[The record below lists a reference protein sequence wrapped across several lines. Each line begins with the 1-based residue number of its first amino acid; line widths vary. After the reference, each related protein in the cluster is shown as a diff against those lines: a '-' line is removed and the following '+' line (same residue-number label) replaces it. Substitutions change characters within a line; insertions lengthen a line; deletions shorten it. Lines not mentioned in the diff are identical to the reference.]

1 MKKLFILLIALFL
14 PVAGGLTPVAADS
27 LKNSLLKKIKN
38 RQGANRI
45 IKCGVRGPLI
55 LGISTIDTDRIIPG
69 GMEGDL
75 CKAVAAA
82 VLDDE
87 DAVELVPLTGSARF
101 AAIRNGDVDLNFRV
115 TNPSAG
121 RDGILGQGVDFGA
134 PWFHDG
140 QTVMSRLWTFVPDT
154 APKTLGELV
163 TFFTTGGGIAE
174 QICVP
179 TGSSIG
185 PNLVSLGI
193 PSERLEFV
201 DDLRGSYQDG
211 ETCNAVS
218 NLGSLL
224 PTFGSDPV
232 APVLV
237 THLPFVTTTREDD
250 SVWATAVSYVVY
262 ATQLAAKHDVK
273 QADVNSVIVD
283 PNAPGEIKQ
292 LFGLVPNSSSGL
304 TSGEQLG
311 LDPDY
316 GVRIIRAVGNYNEIF
331 ERNITAALGFNQ
343 DTFANGFNQIFL
355 DVNNNPTGGLMVPYL
370 ASPF

>member
-1 MKKLFILLIALFL
+1 MKKLSILLIALFL
-14 PVAGGLTPVAADS
+14 PLAGGMTPVAADS

-55 LGISTIDTDRIIPG
+55 LGISTIDGETPG

-82 VLDDE
+82 VLGLE
-87 DAVELVPLTGSARF
+87 DAVELIPLTGAQRY

-121 RDGILGQGVDFGA
+121 RDGTLGEGVDFGA

-140 QTVMSRLWTFVPDT
+140 QTVMSKLWTTDPDT
-154 APKTLGELV
+154 VPKTLEELV
-163 TFFTTGGGIAE
+163 DFFTNGGSSE
-174 QICVP
+174 QICVSAG
-179 TGSSIG
+179 TSIG
-185 PNLVSLGI
+185 PNLSSIGI
-193 PSERLEFV
+193 PAGRIIEVPNQKE
-201 DDLRGSYQDG
+201 SYNDG

-224 PTFGSDPV
+224 PTFGNDPV

-237 THLPFVTTTREDD
+237 THLPFVTTTREND
-250 SVWATAVSYVVY
+250 SAWATAVSYVVY
-262 ATQLAAKHDVK
+262 ATQLAAKHDVE
-273 QADVNSVIVD
+273 QADVDTVLAD
-283 PNAPGEIKQ
+283 PNAPGEIKE
-292 LFGLVPNSSSGL
+292 LFGLVTNSTSGL
-304 TSGEQLG
+304 TSGEQIG

-316 GVRIIRAVGNYNEIF
+316 AVRIIRAVGNYNEIF
-331 ERNITAALGFNQ
+331 ERNITDVLGFEQ

-355 DVNNNPTGGLMVPYL
+355 DKDNNPTGGLLVPYL